1 MFTWILCIPFKL
13 LFLLKI
19 IKHYLIFYKTA
30 FSSKLILEE
39 ASIHKIIKRSTLKP
53 SLMTFLEIK
62 KFGVFKDFLM
72 YFTIIGP
79 SKIGCFVGFSLQTNL
94 GFLYTVVVRYPL
106 VSSNVTSIPN
116 IVRISLVDNVEQLIV
131 IFVIH
136 TFCYVM
142 KIKGHYNNLCIK

>member
-1 MFTWILCIPFKL
+1 MKNF
-13 LFLLKI
+13 LFPKKI
-19 IKHYLIFYKTA
+19 TSVGSSALDQPTLVIF
-30 FSSKLILEE
+30 L
-39 ASIHKIIKRSTLKP
+39 
-53 SLMTFLEIK
+53 TFLEKNYNDWIKCKLSKSKLRWTGLK